1 MNHIYKVI
9 FNKATGTFMAVAE
22 YARGQGKKANR
33 VKSEGVKSV
42 YFTFTALASSFVLM
56 NSAVAAIGDTLPTT
70 VTTDANG
77 TTAFNYC
84 YYDVTSKT
92 VICGDATTTS
102 ATGVTGSVILG
113 AGAKSITNNAVAIGN
128 NAISS
133 SPNDISIGNGA
144 NAIAG
149 DGVAIG
155 TNAKVNI
162 GTSGVVS
169 AARGIAIGLDSNAQV
184 ASSIAMGNGATTT
197 GTGNIANS
205 IAIGTGARTYGT
217 NSIAIGVGTGQNA
230 TQPNNVA
237 VGINSGQN
245 VTAGDTVANS
255 GTAVGGSTNVA
266 LGVTSGNNVA
276 GNGNLAVGTNAGN
289 RVKVLGASVTLPDG
303 TVQDTGPS
311 SLYCLFPPF
320 YCNGGSGNG
329 GNNTAIGPAA
339 ANDVSGA
346 QNIGLGFRAGSFT
359 TGNNNLSIGQLAGF
373 QTNGSGNVGVGSFAS
388 SSMIGHQNSA
398 VGNASGSNIIGSY
411 NSTLGVNSGQN
422 VKGES
427 NIGIGN
433 ATGQFVSGNENIA
446 IGKNAGKGAT
456 GAPIVVNRSVA
467 GGSQAMAYGDDSIAM
482 GTGAIAGIVGA
493 NTTQVNAIA
502 IGKGAQ
508 ATGKQ
513 SISVGTQNRVTADN
527 AGAIG
532 DPSIVSGAGSYTL
545 GNDNAVGSTSTNVG
559 AFGNNNQIGAT
570 ANYDANGKL
579 IALNGLADTA
589 AVENSRA
596 VGNKNYINTSNTYVL
611 GSGVGTKDNGTVLDT
626 VANSVYLGNDS
637 TVAKGAAVGTKNLD
651 KEGVAGTTTTAGDA
665 GTVETATV
673 NGVTYGSFAGKT
685 AAGAVSVGSAGLERR
700 VMNVAAGEIS
710 ATSTDAINGSQLYAT
725 NAKLGNVA
733 NTVVE
738 NFGGNATL
746 NADGNITY
754 TNIGNTGK
762 DNIHDAI
769 QAATTVVKAGTN
781 VVVDEATNATTGQKE
796 YTVNAWDTTVSAAAD
811 SAVTVTPTIDDT
823 NRTRAYEVKVNTDG
837 NTIKVENGQLT
848 ANTTPLATT
857 DGKVDAPANADAL
870 ATAGDIANAIN
881 NSGWKATSGATGSG
895 VVDGTT
901 EELINPSETVTF
913 QAGDNMVLNQAENVF
928 TYSLN
933 KDININSVQFN
944 DGPKITNDGDNIK
957 VGDKDGNATKITNVA
972 AGTGDN
978 DAVNV
983 SQLKAVEATANKGWN
998 LTTNGKAESKSNVKP
1013 GDTVDFANTDRN
1025 VKIENTGNNVTVNLN
1040 KDIDLTK
1047 DGSVTI
1053 GDTKVNNDG
1062 LTIVGGPSVTKSG
1075 IDAGDKKITKL
1086 ADGEISA
1093 TSKDAVNGSQLYTLQ
1108 QAAVAA
1114 KTEVKAGDN
1123 VEVKKESGGNGQDIY
1138 TVSAKDTSASVT
1150 AGSDAITVNKADPK
1164 KVGTVDVTDYK
1175 VDLSQATK
1183 DNIQKG
1189 VDAKD
1194 IVDNKGLTF
1203 AGDNNSSTEVQ
1214 KLGSTVNVNGDSNIT
1229 TQASGNTVKVTLNPN
1244 VTVESLTATN
1254 SVNVGSGGAQVALTT
1269 NVGKDGVRE
1278 LSVGSAN
1285 APTRITN
1292 VAPGV
1297 DATDAVN
1304 MNQLKDFG
1312 YNLGNKID
1320 KVGDEANAGVSSA
1333 MAMAALPQAYIPG
1346 KSMAT
1351 GGMATYN
1358 GQGAVA
1364 VGISK
1369 LSDNGRWVLK
1379 ISGSA
1384 DTEGN
1389 VGGAVGAGFH
1399 F

>member
-1 MNHIYKVI
+1 MNVSQLKEAANNLVTTG
-9 FNKATGTFMAVAE
+9 FNIAD
-22 YARGQGKKANR
+22 GKGGNDN
-33 VKSEGVKSV
+33 VKLGETV
-42 YFTFTALASSFVLM
+42 TFTDPAG
-56 NSAVAAIGDTLPTT
+56 NIITT
-70 VTTDANG
+70 VTDNKVEFGLNSTL
-77 TTAFNYC
+77 
-84 YYDVTSKT
+84 
-92 VICGDATTTS
+92 
-102 ATGVTGSVILG
+102 SVGKDGEPGKVGIKG
-113 AGAKSITNNAVAIGN
+113 ADGKD
-128 NAISS
+128 AISL
-133 SPNDISIGNGA
+133 NGEDGTIGLKGADGKDGISLNGKDGTIGINGKDGA
-144 NAIAG
+144 NATLTVEKAKPAL
-149 DGVAIG
+149 DGKDGQNGEDGQTRIVYTKPNGSKEEVATLNDGLNFKADDGSIV
-155 TNAKVNI
+155 AKKLNETLEIVGGADKDKLTDNNI
-162 GTSGVVS
+162 GV
-169 AARGIAIGLDSNAQV
+169 
-184 ASSIAMGNGATTT
+184 
-197 GTGNIANS
+197 
-205 IAIGTGARTYGT
+205 
-217 NSIAIGVGTGQNA
+217 
-230 TQPNNVA
+230 NN
-237 VGINSGQN
+237 
-245 VTAGDTVANS
+245 
-255 GTAVGGSTNVA
+255 
-266 LGVTSGNNVA
+266 
-276 GNGNLAVGTNAGN
+276 
-289 RVKVLGASVTLPDG
+289 KDG
-303 TVQDTGPS
+303 KLTVQLAKDLKGIDSITVNNGPVI
-311 SLYCLFPPF
+311 
-320 YCNGGSGNG
+320 SGNG
-329 GNNTAIGPAA
+329 IDMKGDKI
-339 ANDVSGA
+339 
-346 QNIGLGFRAGSFT
+346 
-359 TGNNNLSIGQLAGF
+359 
-373 QTNGSGNVGVGSFAS
+373 TN
-388 SSMIGHQNSA
+388 
-398 VGNASGSNIIGSY
+398 
-411 NSTLGVNSGQN
+411 
-422 VKGES
+422 
-427 NIGIGN
+427 
-433 ATGQFVSGNENIA
+433 
-446 IGKNAGKGAT
+446 
-456 GAPIVVNRSVA
+456 
-467 GGSQAMAYGDDSIAM
+467 
-482 GTGAIAGIVGA
+482 
-493 NTTQVNAIA
+493 
-502 IGKGAQ
+502 
-508 ATGKQ
+508 
-513 SISVGTQNRVTADN
+513 
-527 AGAIG
+527 
-532 DPSIVSGAGSYTL
+532 
-545 GNDNAVGSTSTNVG
+545 
-559 AFGNNNQIGAT
+559 
-570 ANYDANGKL
+570 
-579 IALNGLADTA
+579 
-589 AVENSRA
+589 
-596 VGNKNYINTSNTYVL
+596 
-611 GSGVGTKDNGTVLDT
+611 
-626 VANSVYLGNDS
+626 
-637 TVAKGAAVGTKNLD
+637 
-651 KEGVAGTTTTAGDA
+651 
-665 GTVETATV
+665 
-673 NGVTYGSFAGKT
+673 
-685 AAGAVSVGSAGLERR
+685 
-700 VMNVAAGEIS
+700 
-710 ATSTDAINGSQLYAT
+710 
-725 NAKLGNVA
+725 
-733 NTVVE
+733 
-738 NFGGNATL
+738 
-746 NADGNITY
+746 
-754 TNIGNTGK
+754 
-762 DNIHDAI
+762 
-769 QAATTVVKAGTN
+769 VKAGT
-781 VVVDEATNATTGQKE
+781 E
-796 YTVNAWDTTVSAAAD
+796 
-811 SAVTVTPTIDDT
+811 
-823 NRTRAYEVKVNTDG
+823 
-837 NTIKVENGQLT
+837 
-848 ANTTPLATT
+848 
-857 DGKVDAPANADAL
+857 
-870 ATAGDIANAIN
+870 
-881 NSGWKATSGATGSG
+881 
-895 VVDGTT
+895 
-901 EELINPSETVTF
+901 
-913 QAGDNMVLNQAENVF
+913 
-928 TYSLN
+928 
-933 KDININSVQFN
+933 
-944 DGPKITNDGDNIK
+944 
-957 VGDKDGNATKITNVA
+957 
-972 AGTGDN
+972 DN

-983 SQLKAVEATANKGWN
+983 SQLKAVEATANQGWN
-998 LTTNGKAESKSNVKP
+998 LTTNGKADSKSNVKP